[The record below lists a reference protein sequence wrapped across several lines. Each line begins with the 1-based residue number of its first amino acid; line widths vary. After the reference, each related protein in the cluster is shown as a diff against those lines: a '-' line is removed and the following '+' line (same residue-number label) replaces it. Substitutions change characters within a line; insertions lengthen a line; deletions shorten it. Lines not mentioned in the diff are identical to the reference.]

1 MEISLGS
8 ARMKIDKSE
17 SILLVVDLQARLLP
31 AITEGGP
38 VLENALWLIGVAK
51 RLGIPILVTE
61 QYPQG
66 LGRSAP
72 EIIDALPAEAFIEKK
87 CFSAV
92 KEGPLL
98 KAPGSDR
105 RQWIVAGTEAHV
117 CVQQTV
123 LDLLASGR
131 EVFVVDEAV
140 GSRKLRDKELALQR
154 MLRHGADVVSRE
166 MVAFEWLEEADTEV
180 FRDILK
186 RFVR

>member
-1 MEISLGS
+1 
-8 ARMKIDKSE
+8 MKIDKSE
-17 SILLVVDLQARLLP
+17 STLLVVDIQARLLP
-31 AITEGGP
+31 AIEEGAS

-51 RLGIPILVTE
+51 RLGVPILVTE

-66 LGRSAP
+66 LGRSAA
-72 EIIDALPAEAFIEKK
+72 EIVDALPAEAFIEKK

-92 KEGPLL
+92 REGHLFE
-98 KAPGSDR
+98 APGADR
-105 RQWIVAGTEAHV
+105 KQWIVAGTEAHV

-140 GSRKLRDKELALQR
+140 GSRRGRDKELALQR
-154 MLRHGADVVSRE
+154 MQRHGADVVSRE
-166 MVAFEWLEEADTEV
+166 MVAFEWLEKADTDI

-186 RFVR
+186 GFIR